1 MYNSIDI
8 TNNKILYNFSK
19 LNKLASQKDLLYSCI
34 LIYYI
39 LYNKLNNMKN
49 KLSIKK
55 NTTKQLKQD
64 SKIDKLVSDDIYH
77 KQQQKLNNMYLE
89 LHQKI
94 DKIDAKVSQNP
105 LISNYNTKTDLLRQ
119 DLNEGL
125 NSSIDTYNSNIDKSN
140 QQIEEY
146 NIIAQEKR
154 ELQSH
159 IEYLNTIIEN
169 FKNKDDV
176 DEDLINTYKK
186 KLNEKNK
193 LLLSL
198 TERINELNDILK
210 KYLINNTEFE
220 NIEILNNQIDTYKLY
235 IENIEKKLKNLE
247 NLVKE
252 LKSKKSDN
260 DSEDDLQKNLSTLKN
275 EILELERKKIKLDY
289 DIKLFTQKKQNLL
302 MDNTTT
308 EFAESLTTIK
318 KDIEESNIKLLHK
331 LQKNKIETD
340 LSAKLEE
347 KFKIETEISELLE
360 ELTIDTSK
368 IYEFIDE
375 CISINNVNNS
385 IINNIN
391 KNIKKINETSNIDEK
406 NRLRLINENLKLSLE
421 ENDITIIISKL
432 IDFLDENNINKL
444 SKQNLLKLIFI
455 ILHID
460 TEINILNN
468 VTDCDTNIEKQC
480 QSNLSNLDYIN
491 KELADYKSQLKSVEN
506 DYKNNIEFI
515 NKLQQKSDLT
525 EDDLKNVK
533 KLIKKTE
540 EKKIFLPDYKKLL
553 TTKKDV
559 FELENDLDKKL
570 YTSDYTDNT
579 SKSNIV
585 DTFKEK
591 RKILLDNIIELQKQI
606 DVSDEKEDLENELD
620 IKIDELKD
628 LISVKQKNY
637 VSLLEKNTKL
647 APDLDVSEK
656 YLKDKYN
663 ENMQELKKNMD
674 DLQDK
679 YKMSTVV
686 NKEKIDDLQTK
697 NEQLEMQLKKEIED
711 KNIKID
717 QLQQYQTTSNI
728 NLKLLEKLELEK
740 KEEKESLEKEIQ
752 KNKDL
757 EEQNKQNIVMK
768 DDLLEKRN
776 NLEKKL
782 KLISD
787 DYNSIVLNQQNLINE
802 LLKNK
807 DKITK
812 LTEEKNQIELDSRKK
827 IEDANLQINQ
837 TRKNNELTTQKM
849 KNIETKF
856 LEKQKELEKLKE
868 TYQKNTNLLTIQA
881 RQKLDVLSKEKRA
894 LLDKQQK
901 SDLELKRIQE
911 ELANLKKRDNN
922 ETITIDAVIA
932 AETRQQKTLEEL
944 NELKSK
950 LERQENN
957 TRKEVDEA
965 VFKNTIETE
974 TRIKEEVEAKALEAK
989 KETDLLLEE
998 LKNAGLSIDKLKSEK
1013 LQKEQ
1018 EIKEIKENIE
1028 SDIKKALDSEKQEHT
1043 EELIKEREQ
1052 HKEQIKQIKDEKENK
1067 ESIINTLQKEKD
1079 ALESTIQSKTMQTK
1093 KNKIETDKLIQ
1104 TIAELEQKQS
1114 NLMDENKSLKDL
1126 SNKAQSIETQ
1136 TTEVST
1142 ETPQILQTST
1152 DVQTEDFDSLIE
1164 DVLSTKTEHLQLE
1177 LEEEKSKLVELQ
1189 QKHGEILKEK
1199 NDELQKSQTDNTE
1212 KINKLER
1219 ESDILTNEIT
1229 RQQEEINKLMTERM
1243 ISEDISSQK
1252 IQELTDDNISQKQK
1266 LETIQQDLQN
1276 MTVKNTKEVQRI
1288 QEELETTKKKLEET
1302 SAENIAIQQEINST
1316 QEQLQNKSDELNTK
1330 EIQFNELEE
1339 KLSKLQIREL
1349 KEGELEEQK
1358 EELEE
1363 YETETKIPT
1372 KESLSNLIWLNLPSL
1387 KEIDTASDGLK
1398 IFENIE
1404 GSIDR
1409 TQQVVEDGYV
1419 YDTWDLIKNNSQKIK
1434 LEEKPFDTKAT
1445 DTSEFNLLMKR
1456 FHHNLNVVANKLQEP
1471 DHLFSSTQTFIEDP
1485 DNITEKYYSTKNGI
1499 FMSLEKMTSQKLFTG
1514 MDNKFKLL
1522 LEKFK
1527 NPSIEWVP
1535 DNTIGS
1541 LTENQYKNFISDTI
1555 LLKML
1560 LIQYTKLRA
1569 YISDSLKEK
1578 SDEEL
1583 SNEEKDT
1590 IVKNNISLNTI
1601 FPKGTNLETLPTT
1614 LWPRLEG
1621 DFPGR
1626 LYLNHKTILQYSK
1639 LCDLSDLG
1647 YDMPSNVLSIMN
1659 AYDTFYEEIDWKSDS
1674 DAPLNKHIQLE
1685 LETYNKEPGDTLTD
1699 EETYENNKLYYVLG
1713 GTINDLIDM
1722 NLIDLVDDERQVDLE
1737 KFIQNINTDF
1747 KELSD
1752 KFCINC
1758 EIDEKIQKLKEVF
1771 EIAPDIF
1778 TEQDLYDKHSITVR
1792 DLNLYVYL
1800 HIIEN
1805 ISNSSIKNKYKNLLI
1820 RTVENVILEHINYS
1834 IWMLMFSENYNY
1846 EEFNKNINKGK
1857 YSLQNILEFIYE
1869 KENIKF
1875 RHLDSVQKY
1884 YQEILIK
1891 YVYKIK
1897 IARDIFNMNKLK
1909 NQSLEKLLLKYKEY
1923 TYDHTYYTSIK
1934 MQKELYS
1941 SLVSVLDIKNINK
1954 CKFNNKII
1962 NLLNIINDIIF
1973 LYRNVYIFINNITLF
1988 YSATQIRNNN
1998 ELKYNM
2004 RNFANYLQ
2012 IDRFIKEHS
2021 VINKEL
2027 KIDDTTILCRTKNDF
2042 NIYLNKL
2049 LEKINGMNNV
2059 DFIYYQWDLI
2069 EYKLKQMDIFSKFE
2083 IECIKLIAAVKY
2095 NETLLKKS
2103 NIFIRAYNSKKNKFK
2118 MYLQKLK
2125 MSYKNIN
2132 KYSRNVLELPH
2143 DLSGVKLYNLLH
2155 FESQLGRL
2163 MNLP

>member
-1 MYNSIDI
+1 MYTSIDI

-34 LIYYI
+34 LIYYV
-39 LYNKLNNMKN
+39 LYNKLHTMKN
-49 KLSIKK
+49 KMTVKTGTQK
-55 NTTKQLKQD
+55 ED
-64 SKIDKLVSDDIYH
+64 FKIDKLVTDDIYH
-77 KQQQKLNNMYLE
+77 KQQQKLNKMYLD
-89 LHQKI
+89 LHEKI
-94 DKIDAKVSQNP
+94 DKIDTK
-105 LISNYNTKTDLLRQ
+105 ISKHPFIRNYNVKTDLLRKQ
-119 DLNEGL
+119 LNEGL
-125 NSSIDTYNSNIDKSN
+125 NSSVDTYNDNIDKNN
-140 QQIEEY
+140 QHISEY
-146 NIIAQEKR
+146 NNIIQEKK

-169 FKNKDDV
+169 LKSREDDV
-176 DEDLINTYKK
+176 NDEDLISTYKK
-186 KLNEKNK
+186 KLKEKND
-193 LLLSL
+193 LLTVL
-198 TERINELNDILK
+198 TERINELNDIIK
-210 KYLINNTEFE
+210 KYLIDNTEFE
-220 NIEILNNQIDTYKLY
+220 NVEILNNQIETYKLY
-235 IENIEKKLKNLE
+235 ITSIEKKMKDLE
-247 NLVKE
+247 DLVEE
-252 LKSKKSDN
+252 LKSRRKD
-260 DSEDDLQKNLSTLKN
+260 DDTEDDLQKKISILKT
-275 EILELERKKIKLDY
+275 EIYELERKKIKLEY
-289 DIKLFTQKKQNLL
+289 DIKSFTQDKEKL
-302 MDNTTT
+302 MMDTT
-308 EFAESLTTIK
+308 ETDFKETLNIVK
-318 KDIEESNIKLLHK
+318 KDVEDANIKILHQ

-340 LSAKLEE
+340 LETKLKE
-347 KFKIETEISELLE
+347 KAQLELELTELLE
-360 ELTIDTSK
+360 NLTIDTTEIK
-368 IYEFIDE
+368 KFIDE
-375 CISINNVNNS
+375 CISMNDVNNS

-391 KNIKKINETSNIDEK
+391 KNIRKINKTSDIDE
-406 NRLRLINENLKLSLE
+406 NNSIRLINENLKLSLE
-421 ENDITIIISKL
+421 ENDINTIISKL
-432 IDFLDENNINKL
+432 MDFLDENNISKEV
-444 SKQNLLKLIFI
+444 KQNLLQTVLN
-455 ILHID
+455 ILHVD

-468 VTDCDTNIEKQC
+468 VSHCDANIEKQC

-491 KELADYKSQLKSVEN
+491 KELSEYKTQLKSVEK
-506 DYKNNIEFI
+506 DYDDHTDII
-515 NKLQQKSDLT
+515 NKLQKEL
-525 EDDLKNVK
+525 ELKEVDLKKLK
-533 KLIKKTE
+533 KLIETTEQKKMYSPE
-540 EKKIFLPDYKKLL
+540 YSKLL
-553 TTKKDV
+553 TTKKNV
-559 FELENDLDKKL
+559 FELETDLDKKL
-570 YTSDYTDNT
+570 YTTDYDENT
-579 SKSNIV
+579 SKSDMV
-585 DTFKEK
+585 DIFKEK
-591 RKILLDNIIELQKQI
+591 RRILLDTIIELQKEI
-606 DVSDEKEDLENELD
+606 DNSDISEKQALEDKLD
-620 IKIDELKD
+620 LKITELKD
-628 LISVKQKNY
+628 LASIKQKDY
-637 VSLLEKNTKL
+637 VSLLEKDSKM
-647 APDLDVSEK
+647 APDVDISEK
-656 YLKDKYN
+656 YLRDKYN
-663 ENMQELKKNMD
+663 QNMIQLKTDME

-679 YKMSTVV
+679 YKMTTMVSEKKIEDLESK
-686 NKEKIDDLQTK
+686 NKELETK
-697 NEQLEMQLKKEIED
+697 LSREIED
-711 KNIKID
+711 KFRQINE
-717 QLQQYQTTSNI
+717 LQKYQTANNT

-740 KEEKESLEKEIQ
+740 KQEKEFLEKEIQ
-752 KNKDL
+752 KNRDL
-757 EEQNKQNIVMK
+757 EEQNKQNIMMK
-768 DDLLEKRN
+768 DELTQKRVD
-776 NLEKKL
+776 LEKKL
-782 KLISD
+782 KLASD

-802 LLKNK
+802 LFSNK

-827 IEDANLQINQ
+827 MENARLQINEE
-837 TRKNNELTTQKM
+837 RKNNQLTTERM
-849 KNIETKF
+849 KSMETRF
-856 LEKQKELEKLKE
+856 LEKQKELEKLKG
-868 TYQKNTNLLTIQA
+868 TYQKNTDLLTKQA

-901 SDLELKRIQE
+901 TDLELKKIQE
-911 ELANLKKRDNN
+911 ELSKFKKKDES

-950 LERQENN
+950 LEEQERN

-965 VFKNTIETE
+965 VLKNTIETE
-974 TRIKEEVEAKALEAK
+974 ARIRGEVDIKALEAK
-989 KETDLLLEE
+989 KETDTLLKE
-998 LKNAGLSIDKLKSEK
+998 LTNAGLSIDKLKSEK

-1252 IQELTDDNISQKQK
+1252 IQKLTDDNISQTQK

-1276 MTVKNTKEVQRI
+1276 MTVKNTEEVQRI

-1349 KEGELEEQK
+1349 KEGELEEQT
-1358 EELEE
+1358 EELEI
-1363 YETETKIPT
+1363 KPKMPT
-1372 KESLSNLIWLNLPSL
+1372 KESLSNLIWLMLPSL
-1387 KEIDTASDGLK
+1387 KKIDKAPDGFK
-1398 IFENIE
+1398 IFESIE

-1409 TQQVVEDGYV
+1409 TQQIVEDGYV
-1419 YDTWDLIKNNSQKIK
+1419 YDTWNLIKNNSQKIK

-1471 DHLFSSTQTFIEDP
+1471 DHLFSSTQTFIEDT
-1485 DNITEKYYSTKNGI
+1485 DNMTQKYYSTKNGV
-1499 FMSLEKMTSQKLFTG
+1499 FMDLKKITDQKLFTG
-1514 MDNKFKLL
+1514 MDDKFKLL

-1527 NPSIEWVP
+1527 DPSIEWVP
-1535 DNTIGS
+1535 DNSVGS

-1560 LIQYTKLRA
+1560 LVQYTKLRV
-1569 YISDSLKEK
+1569 YISDSFKNDKEM
-1578 SDEEL
+1578 SE
-1583 SNEEKDT
+1583 EEKDI

-1601 FPKGTNLETLPTT
+1601 FPKETNLETLPTT
-1614 LWPRLEG
+1614 LWPKLEG
-1621 DFPGR
+1621 DLPGR

-1647 YDMPSNVLSIMN
+1647 YNMPNLLSITN
-1659 AYDTFYEEIDWKSDS
+1659 AYGTFYEDIDWKSDS
-1674 DAPLNKHIQLE
+1674 DAPLNKYIQLE
-1685 LETYNKEPGDTLTD
+1685 LEAYNKELGDTLTD

-1737 KFIQNINTDF
+1737 KFIQDINSDF
-1747 KELSD
+1747 RDLCD
-1752 KFCINC
+1752 KFCIYC
-1758 EIDEKIQKLKEVF
+1758 ETEEKIQKLKEVF
-1771 EIAPDIF
+1771 EIAPNIF
-1778 TEQDLYDKHSITVR
+1778 TEQEIYDKYSITIR

-1800 HIIEN
+1800 HVIEN
-1805 ISNSSIKNKYKNLLI
+1805 ITNSSIKNKYKNLLI
-1820 RTVENVILEHINYS
+1820 KTVENVILEHINYS
-1834 IWMLMFSENYNY
+1834 IWILMFSENYNY
-1846 EEFNKNINKGK
+1846 DEFNRNINKGK
-1857 YSLQNILEFIYE
+1857 YSLQNMLKFIYE

-1875 RHLDSVQKY
+1875 RHLNSVQKY
-1884 YQEILIK
+1884 YQGILTK

-1897 IARDIFNMNKLK
+1897 ICRDIFNINKLK
-1909 NQSLEKLLLKYKEY
+1909 KQSLEGLLSKYKDT
-1923 TYDHTYYTSIK
+1923 TYDHTFFTSVK
-1934 MQKELYS
+1934 MQRELYAN
-1941 SLVSVLDIKNINK
+1941 LVSISDIKNINK
-1954 CKFNNKII
+1954 SKFNTKII
-1962 NLLNIINDIIF
+1962 NLLTMINNIIL
-1973 LYRNVYIFINNITLF
+1973 LYRNIYIFINSIALF
-1988 YSATQIRNNN
+1988 YSATQLRNSN
-1998 ELKYNM
+1998 ELKHNI
-2004 RNFANYLQ
+2004 NSFEHYLQ
-2012 IDRFIKEHS
+2012 IDQFMQEHS

-2027 KIDDTTILCRTKNDF
+2027 KIDDTTIVCKTKKDF
-2042 NIYLNKL
+2042 NVYLNKL
-2049 LEKINGMNNV
+2049 LEKINSMNNIE
-2059 DFIYYQWDLI
+2059 FIYQQWDLI
-2069 EYKLKQMDIFSKFE
+2069 EQGLKQMDIFSKFE
-2083 IECIKLIAAVKY
+2083 IECIKLIVAVKY

-2103 NIFIRAYNSKKNKFK
+2103 NAYIRAYNSKKNKLK
-2118 MYLQKLK
+2118 IYLQKLK
-2125 MSYKNIN
+2125 MSYTNIGKYN
-2132 KYSRNVLELPH
+2132 KKILELPS
-2143 DLSGVKLYNLLH
+2143 DLSGVKLHDLIH

-2163 MNLP
+2163 MDFP